1 MFRLASRIAGVVLAL
16 YCIAPVCAQTAKEP
30 GKAVVS
36 IYRVAPGKHVDFLKW
51 MAAREALNKE
61 AGVGATQWYVH
72 QDGDSW
78 DYIAIAAATTDAQDG
93 KLDELAKAKGLT
105 TGFRAGLELRQYMA
119 SHTDTF
125 ARGPLGAGELVEM
138 ASGK

>member
-1 MFRLASRIAGVVLAL
+1 MFRFASRFAAVVLAL
-16 YCIAPVCAQTAKEP
+16 CCISSALAQEAKEP

-61 AGVGATQWYVH
+61 AGVAATQWYVH

-78 DYIAIAAATTDAQDG
+78 DYIAIAPNTSSEQDK
-93 KLDELAKAKGLT
+93 KLDEMAKAKGLT
-105 TGFRAGLELRQYMA
+105 VGFRAGLELRQYMA
-119 SHTDTF
+119 SHTDTY
-125 ARGPLGAGELVEM
+125 ARGPITAAELVDL
-138 ASGK
+138 ASK

>member
-1 MFRLASRIAGVVLAL
+1 MFRFASRFAGFVLAL
-16 YCIAPVCAQTAKEP
+16 CVMPAFSQAAKEP
-30 GKAVVS
+30 GKAIVS
-36 IYRVAPGKHVDFLKW
+36 IYRVAPGKHVEFLKW
-51 MAAREALNKE
+51 MAAREALSKE

-78 DYIAIAAATTDAQDG
+78 DYIAIGPDTTSEQD
-93 KLDELAKAKGLT
+93 KKQDEMAKAKGLT

-125 ARGPLGAGELVEM
+125 ARGPLSAAELVEM
-138 ASGK
+138 AGGK